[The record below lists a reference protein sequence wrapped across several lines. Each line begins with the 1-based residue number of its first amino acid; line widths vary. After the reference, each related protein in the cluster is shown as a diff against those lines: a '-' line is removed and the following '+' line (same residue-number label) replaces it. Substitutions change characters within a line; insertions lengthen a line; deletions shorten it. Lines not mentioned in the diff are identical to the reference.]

1 MQEEEVNDMSFEK
14 EQMDDTSYIVGK
26 LFPEYVSI
34 YRIELNTGEYEV
46 LRLDENTNAKRV
58 VENATRPFANYDEY
72 VAEYAETFILEEDR
86 AEFLDWLSCKNMKRQ
101 LQKNEKAT
109 FYYQS
114 VSKQGEHR
122 FYEAY
127 AVREAQN
134 AEQFHIILAFR
145 NIDSI
150 LYKERATQEKLQRA
164 LEEAKVSN
172 EIISAIAKTYQYI
185 SRIDI
190 QADYFEEIVNRDG
203 IDMDFRRS
211 GTLSESN
218 KRTCRQL
225 VAEEYQEAFLM
236 FTDLTTLPE
245 RMRYEETI
253 VLEYQMKDGNWHKL
267 RFIEKKRDEDG
278 NLTHV
283 LCVIRSIS
291 DTKRREQRLL
301 YQIAEAKKENA
312 LKTRFLSN
320 MSHDIR
326 TPMNGIMGMLDL
338 ANRYPNDLEM
348 QQKCRDQIMNS
359 SRYLVSLVNDILDMG
374 KLEADETIEQEITFD
389 LTDLLSRANT
399 AKQMQAEDK
408 GIDYVVD
415 WDRAEIK
422 HMYLSGNPIYL
433 EKLLTAIADNA
444 VKFTKP
450 GGSIHVWCAEQSVE
464 QDKVIYEFGCEDNGI
479 GMSESFLAHAFDMF
493 TQENETSRTQY
504 EGAGLGLAIAK
515 KIVER
520 LGGTIELKSQ
530 KNRGTTVTVKLPF
543 HIGRP
548 EAIEDKIDYD
558 EVSVEGLR
566 VLVVED
572 NELNMEIA
580 QFILENNH
588 IQVEC
593 AWDGIEAV
601 QRFEASEPGYYDAIY
616 MDIMMPNLNGWDAT
630 RSIRSM
636 KRPDAESVPIIAM
649 SANAFVEDIINSRIS
664 GMNEHLTKPLDEE
677 KLIHTLKECIGKSK

>member
-1 MQEEEVNDMSFEK
+1 MLLEN
-14 EQMDDTSYIVGK
+14 EQIDDKGYILNK

-34 YRIELNTGEYEV
+34 YRIELNTGTYEI
-46 LRLDENTNAKRV
+46 LRLDDDTNAKKV
-58 VENATRPFANYDEY
+58 VDSAEQPFVYFDDFARQYADTY
-72 VAEYAETFILEEDR
+72 VLEEER
-86 AEFLDWLSCKNMKRQ
+86 EEFLSWFACKNMKKQ
-101 LQKNEKAT
+101 LQKNEKIT
-109 FYYQS
+109 YHYHS
-114 VSKQGEHR
+114 VSKQAEHR
-122 FYEAY
+122 YYESY
-127 AVREAQN
+127 AVREKMD
-134 AEQFHIILAFR
+134 EKRFFIFLALR

-150 LYKERATQEKLQRA
+150 VYKEKAIQEKLQRA
-164 LEEAKVSN
+164 LEEARLSN
-172 EIISAIAKTYQYI
+172 EIISSIAKTYQYI

-190 QADYFEEIVNRDG
+190 GADYFEEIVNRDG

-211 GTLSESN
+211 GTLSQSN
-218 KRTCRQL
+218 AMTCRNL
-225 VAEEYQEAFLM
+225 VAEEYQDAFLT

-245 RMRYEETI
+245 RMKEDETI
-253 VLEYQMKDGNWHKL
+253 ALEYRMKDGNWHKL
-267 RFIEKKRDEDG
+267 RFIEKKRDESG

-291 DTKRREQRLL
+291 DTKKREQDLL

-326 TPMNGIMGMLDL
+326 TPMNGILGMIDL
-338 ANRYPNDLEM
+338 ANRYPDDLEM
-348 QQKCRDQIMNS
+348 QKKCRKQIMES
-359 SRYLVSLVNDILDMG
+359 SRYLVSLVNDILDMS
-374 KLEADETIEQEITFD
+374 KLEAGEYIEQEITFD
-389 LTDLLSRANT
+389 LTDLLSRANNE
-399 AKQMQAEDK
+399 KQIQATEK
-408 GIDYVVD
+408 GIEYVVD

-422 HMYLSGNPIYL
+422 HMYLSGNSIYL
-433 EKLLTAIADNA
+433 EKLLTAVTDNA

-464 QDKVIYEFGCEDNGI
+464 QDKVIYEFGCSDNGI
-479 GMSESFLAHAFDMF
+479 GMDENFVERAFDMF

-515 KIVER
+515 KITEN
-520 LGGTIELKSQ
+520 LGGTIAIQSK
-530 KNRGTTVTVKLPF
+530 KNVGTTVTMTIPF
-543 HIGRP
+543 HIGQP
-548 EAIEDKIDYD
+548 KTIGEKVDY
-558 EVSVEGLR
+558 EGVSVEGLR

-593 AWDGIEAV
+593 AWDGVEAV
-601 QRFEASEPGYYDAIY
+601 QKFETTEPGYYDAIY

-677 KLIHTLKECIGKSK
+677 KLIHALKECIGKARQKI

>member
-1 MQEEEVNDMSFEK
+1 MSFE
-14 EQMDDTSYIVGK
+14 EGQMNDKTYILDK

-58 VENATRPFANYDEY
+58 VDNATRPFANFD
-72 VAEYAETFILEEDR
+72 EYAEQYADTFILEEDR

-101 LQKNEKAT
+101 LKKNEKIT
-109 FYYQS
+109 YYYES

-127 AVREAQN
+127 AVKESED
-134 AEQFHIILAFR
+134 AEQFNSILAFR

-150 LYKERATQEKLQRA
+150 LYKERATQEKLERA

-225 VAEEYQEAFLM
+225 VAEEYQEAFLL

-245 RMRYEETI
+245 RMRNEETI

-267 RFIEKKRDEDG
+267 RFIEKKRDADG

-291 DTKRREQRLL
+291 DTKRREQMLL

-359 SRYLVSLVNDILDMG
+359 SRYLVSLVNDILDMSM
-374 KLEADETIEQEITFD
+374 LEAGEFVEREITFD
-389 LTDLLSRANT
+389 LTDLLSRANNE
-399 AKQMQAEDK
+399 KQIQATEK
-408 GIDYVVD
+408 GIEYVVD

-433 EKLLTAIADNA
+433 EKLLGAIADNA
-444 VKFTKP
+444 VKFTRP
-450 GGSIHVWCAEQSVE
+450 GGNIHVWCAEQSAE
-464 QDKVIYEFGCEDNGI
+464 QDKVVYEFGCSDNGI
-479 GMSESFLAHAFDMF
+479 GMDESFVGRAFDMF
-493 TQENETSRTQY
+493 TQENETSRTRY

-520 LGGTIELKSQ
+520 LGGTIAIQSK
-530 KNRGTTVTVKLPF
+530 KDVGTTVIMTIPF
-543 HIGRP
+543 HIGAP
-548 EAIEDKIDYD
+548 EEIKKTINYEEI
-558 EVSVEGLR
+558 SVEGLR

-601 QRFEASEPGYYDAIY
+601 EKFGNSPTGYYDAIY

-630 RSIRSM
+630 RRIRSM
-636 KRPDAESVPIIAM
+636 KRPDSESVPIIAM

-664 GMNEHLTKPLDEE
+664 GMNEHLTKPLDEA
-677 KLIHTLKECIGKSK
+677 KLIHALKECIGKRR